1 MKIVR
6 VTAIWCM
13 SCLLMRNRYDTIFK
27 AYDIKQIIDLDFDED
42 DVTPYDIGQIL
53 PVVIVYKDDKE
64 IMRIQGE
71 KSKKELKKIFESLV

>member
-13 SCLLMRNRYDTIFK
+13 SCLLMRNRYDKIFK
-27 AYDIKQIIDLDFDED
+27 AYHIDQVIDLDFDED
-42 DVTPYDIGQIL
+42 DVTTYEIGQIL